1 MKFYFILVGSCFG
14 LQSTI
19 FLQVCLALPQTIFRM
34 MNVKRLCI
42 SQLRPSTSLLF
53 FSSKAEAPRK
63 EVRFSETGAYQG
75 IDRREFNLRK
85 STWQPDYYSSDSYRN
100 KRLISA
106 ILSLTAFTIYFG
118 WLREP
123 NDLDDILSAPPH
135 LLASNLERR
144 MLKEEIERAKKVG
157 KDTSLLE
164 AELEY
169 VTVKEAALKVQFDN
183 KKK

>member
-1 MKFYFILVGSCFG
+1 MVLNPLYFLVIRLVLFK
-14 LQSTI
+14 
-19 FLQVCLALPQTIFRM
+19 VIFRM
-34 MNVKRLCI
+34 MTLRRLCI

-53 FSSKAEAPRK
+53 FSSKPEAPRR

-75 IDRREFNLRK
+75 IDRREFNLKK

-100 KRLISA
+100 KKLLSA
-106 ILSLTAFTIYFG
+106 LLSLTVFLIYFG

-123 NDLDDILSAPPH
+123 NDLDDILNAPPH
-135 LLASNLERR
+135 LLAANLERR
-144 MLKEEIERAKKVG
+144 MLKEEIDRAKKVG

-169 VTVKEAALKVQFDN
+169 VTVKEAALKVQFDD